1 MRTIL
6 LVFDRLPA
14 WQLGCYGN
22 FDEATPTFDDFAAQ
36 SAVFDHAY
44 SSPDEP
50 SWSRCSLPT
59 ELPTAYLRIAEE
71 SGPAFDGILR
81 VSVAELLERDE
92 SGRPDLFADD
102 VWNRSLVL
110 IEVSDLDRIAYA
122 GDEGTSRES
131 DDIDDTADPAALADA
146 VLHGLLRQILPRLA
160 DDDLLIVTA
169 DRGDPQDD
177 PTDNPGWLKSVGEAA
192 AHVPLFI
199 HACDAET
206 VGRFDPFVTRDDV
219 EGLIRSHAQG
229 GRSGLNEWRRG
240 LCRESIR
247 YSSPDAQVSRT
258 REWVLVERKSAHDRD
273 EAGTPDDDS
282 VIRLYR
288 QPEDPW
294 LVRDVSGEYVE
305 LTERYRRSGTVA
317 QVGKE
322 H

>member
-1 MRTIL
+1 MRTFL

-50 SWSRCSLPT
+50 SWTRCSLPT
-59 ELPTAYLRIAEE
+59 ELPTAHLRIAEE
-71 SGPAFDGILR
+71 PGSVLDDTR
-81 VSVAELLERDE
+81 HVSVATLLAGDE
-92 SGRPDLFADD
+92 NGNQDLFPDD

-110 IEVSDLDRIAYA
+110 IEVSDLDRIACS
-122 GDEGTSRES
+122 GDEGTTRES

-146 VLHGLLRQILPRLA
+146 VLHALLKQILPRLT

-177 PTDNPGWLKSVGEAA
+177 PTDNPVWLKSVGEAA

-199 HACDAET
+199 HVADAET

-219 EGLIRSHAQG
+219 EGLIRAHAQG
-229 GRSGLNEWRRG
+229 GRSGLNEWRRE
-240 LCRESIR
+240 LRRESIR
-247 YSSPDAQVSRT
+247 YSSPDAQVYRT
-258 REWVLVERKSAHDRD
+258 REWVLVERKSAHNRD

-317 QVGKE
+317 QVEKE